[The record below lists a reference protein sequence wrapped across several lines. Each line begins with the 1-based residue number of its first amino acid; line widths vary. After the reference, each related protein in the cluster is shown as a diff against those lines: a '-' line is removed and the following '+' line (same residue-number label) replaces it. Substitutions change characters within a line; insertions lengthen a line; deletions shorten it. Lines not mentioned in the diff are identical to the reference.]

1 MLAKITIAD
10 YMAKHIVTLKKETD
24 VLTAIKQLLS
34 HKITSAPVLDENGHL
49 LGIFSEKNCMEVAL
63 ETAYNKGQVGSVTDY
78 MATDTVTVNAHASVI
93 DLAEKFK
100 NSSIRSYPVYNDREL
115 VGMISRADVLKAL
128 VTIL

>member
-10 YMAKHIVTLKKETD
+10 YMAKHLVTLQKDTD
-24 VLTAIKQLLS
+24 ILIAIKKLLS

-49 LGIFSEKNCMEVAL
+49 LGIFSEKDCMKIAL
-63 ETAYNKGQVGSVTDY
+63 ETAYNKGQLGIVADY
-78 MATDTVTVNAHASVI
+78 MATDTVTVDAEASII
-93 DLAEKFK
+93 DLAEKFE
-100 NSSIRSYPVYNDREL
+100 NSHIRSYPVYDDKEL

>member
-34 HKITSAPVLDENGHL
+34 HKITSAPVVDENGHL
-49 LGIFSEKNCMEVAL
+49 LGIFSEKDCMKVAL
-63 ETAYNKGQVGSVTDY
+63 ETAYNEGQVGSVAEY
-78 MATDTVTVNAHASVI
+78 MATDTVTVNANASII
-93 DLAEKFK
+93 DLAEKFE
-100 NSSIRSYPVYNDREL
+100 NSSIRSYPVYDDREL

>member
-49 LGIFSEKNCMEVAL
+49 LGIFSEKDCMKVAL
-63 ETAYNKGQVGSVTDY
+63 ETAYNEGQVGAVAEY
-78 MATDTVTVNAHASVI
+78 MATDTVTVNADASII
-93 DLAEKFK
+93 DLAEKFES
-100 NSSIRSYPVYNDREL
+100 SSIRSYPVYDDKEL

>member
-10 YMAKHIVTLKKETD
+10 YMAKHIVTLQKDTD
-24 VLTAIKQLLS
+24 VLTAIKKLLA

-49 LGIFSEKNCMEVAL
+49 LGIFSEKDCMKIAL
-63 ETAYNKGQVGSVTDY
+63 ETAYNKGQLGMVADY
-78 MATDTVTVNAHASVI
+78 MATDTVTVDAEASII
-93 DLAEKFK
+93 DLAEKFE
-100 NSSIRSYPVYNDREL
+100 NSRIRSYPVYDDKEL